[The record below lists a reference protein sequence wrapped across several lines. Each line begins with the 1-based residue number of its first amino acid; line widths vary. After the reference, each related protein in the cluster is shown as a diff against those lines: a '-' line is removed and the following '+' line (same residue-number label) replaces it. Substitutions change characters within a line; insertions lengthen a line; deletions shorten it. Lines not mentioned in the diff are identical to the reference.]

1 MAQSS
6 QQLHMI
12 SQFLWLLSRMRANT
26 IQILTIEERIN
37 IGLCLHLLSLYVV
50 LKGADVST

>member
-1 MAQSS
+1 MAKSS

-12 SQFLWLLSRMRANT
+12 SRFLWLLSRMRANT
-26 IQILTIEERIN
+26 IQILAIEEQVN